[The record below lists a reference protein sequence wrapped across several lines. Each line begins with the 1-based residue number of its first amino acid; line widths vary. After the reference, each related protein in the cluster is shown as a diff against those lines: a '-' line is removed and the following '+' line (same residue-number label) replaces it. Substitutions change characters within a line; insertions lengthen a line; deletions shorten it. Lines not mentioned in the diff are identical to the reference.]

1 MATKFKKPEYDKD
14 YNAVDYYNRFKY
26 KNALEL
32 FVKVTTA
39 IEVDSCTFKERD
51 NIFTF
56 EDGLFSCNTANNCH
70 IEQSKEYTPFMLLSK
85 FMFKGNHLAAFNYVN
100 NMWLNA
106 HIPYVRVGIN
116 YFKKIIHKDRF
127 DIQRME
133 LKRWIKDE
141 IKEDHGKAILAD
153 IPKYDTFTL
162 VPDNKDYKSI
172 IDNNFNLYNP
182 FAYKP
187 KKGDWLW
194 TGAMLR
200 HVFGDQY
207 EQGLKYLQVLYIH
220 PKQVLPVLVLV
231 SKVRGTGKSTFL
243 DWMSILFGGNMV
255 VISPNDLASQ
265 FNSSY
270 ATANIVGIEETVTD
284 KSSIIEKLKAL
295 STNKFL
301 NLNQKFIDN
310 TKIPFFAK
318 FIITSNDEKKFMKV
332 DDEEIRFW
340 IRKLD
345 TPKEFNENFLMELA
359 KEIPAFLEHIETMAP
374 VEIKSRMVFTPDE
387 ISNKWLLAV
396 KEASHTGL
404 YQDLEI
410 HIQSEFEQ
418 KDYPDNEFHA
428 SLKDIKD
435 RYFAHDHRITPTYI
449 KKVLQD
455 EFKMAPNEKST
466 SYSSFGGESKTG
478 RYYKFKREQFVDF
491 DIDRNSVKG
500 EDGLPF

>member
-1 MATKFKKPEYDKD
+1 MTKFKKPEYDKD
-14 YNAVDYYNRFKY
+14 YNAVDYYNRFKH

-32 FVKVTTA
+32 FAKVTTA
-39 IEVDSCTFKERD
+39 SEVDEVTYKER
-51 NIFTF
+51 NNVF
-56 EDGLFSCNTANNCH
+56 EFKNGLLKCETANNCH

-162 VPDNKDYKSI
+162 VPDNKNYKSI
-172 IDNNFNLYNP
+172 IDNNYNLYNP
-182 FAYKP
+182 FSYKP
-187 KKGDWLW
+187 LKGDWMW
-194 TGAMLR
+194 TKAMLE
-200 HVFGDQY
+200 HVFGNQY
-207 EQGLKYLQVLYIH
+207 EQGLKYLQVLYLY
-220 PKQVLPVLVLV
+220 PKQVLPILVLV
-231 SKVRGTGKSTFL
+231 SKTRGTGKSTFL

-270 ATANIVGIEETVTD
+270 ATANIVGIEETVTE
-284 KSSIIEKLKAL
+284 KSSIIEKLKSL
-295 STNKFL
+295 STTKFL

-310 TKIPFFAK
+310 AKIPFFGK

-332 DDEEIRFW
+332 DGEEIRFW

-345 TPKEFNENFLMELA
+345 TPKVFNKDFIGELV
-359 KEIPAFLEHIETMAP
+359 KEIPAFLEHIENLGAI
-374 VEIKSRMVFTPDE
+374 EIKSRMVFTPDE

-404 YQDLEI
+404 Y
-410 HIQSEFEQ
+410 
-418 KDYPDNEFHA
+418 
-428 SLKDIKD
+428 
-435 RYFAHDHRITPTYI
+435 
-449 KKVLQD
+449 
-455 EFKMAPNEKST
+455 
-466 SYSSFGGESKTG
+466 
-478 RYYKFKREQFVDF
+478 
-491 DIDRNSVKG
+491 
-500 EDGLPF
+500 